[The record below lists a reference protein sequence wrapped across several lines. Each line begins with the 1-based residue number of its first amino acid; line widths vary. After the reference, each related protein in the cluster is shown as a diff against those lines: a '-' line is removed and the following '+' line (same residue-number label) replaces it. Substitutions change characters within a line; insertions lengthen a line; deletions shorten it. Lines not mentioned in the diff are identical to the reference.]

1 MTLGRVGCLVDAPT
15 NWVLPKT
22 FERSTIA
29 EILNTR
35 DNMELLNL
43 ENLFTLVLL
52 VMLQAVLGFDNLLY
66 ISLES
71 KRVAPD
77 KQALLRRLGIGLA
90 VFFRIILLFIVIKV
104 LSLFQ
109 DPMFSLN
116 IEDVI
121 EATFNLHALVVLF
134 GGVFI
139 IYTAMNEIIHMLV
152 IDELGIQSKKP
163 NSFANTLL
171 MVVVMNVIFSF
182 DSILSAMALTDIF
195 AVMASAIVIG
205 GILMIWLAD
214 RVSDFLEKNRM
225 YEVIGLFV
233 LFIVG
238 IMLIGDGGHLAHLKL
253 FGYAVTPMSKSTF
266 YFVIAV
272 IVVVEIVQSRYR
284 KNLMLK
290 KALQQNN
297 PPKNQ

>member
-1 MTLGRVGCLVDAPT
+1 MTLGRAGCLVDAPT

-109 DPMFSLN
+109 DPIFSLN
-116 IEDVI
+116 VKDIV

-152 IDELGIQSKKP
+152 IDELGVQSKKP
-163 NSFANTLL
+163 NSFAKTLL

-195 AVMASAIVIG
+195 VVMASAIMIG

-253 FGYAVTPMSKSTF
+253 FGYAITPMSKSTF

-284 KNLMLK
+284 QNLMLK
-290 KALQQNN
+290 KALEKNKAL
-297 PPKNQ
+297 KNQ